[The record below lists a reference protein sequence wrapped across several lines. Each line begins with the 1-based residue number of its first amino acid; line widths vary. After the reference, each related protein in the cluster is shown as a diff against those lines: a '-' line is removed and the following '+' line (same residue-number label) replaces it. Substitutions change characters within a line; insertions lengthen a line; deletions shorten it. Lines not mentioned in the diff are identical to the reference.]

1 MNQGKSTTKKAT
13 QKSAKSTT
21 AIGKTFKGFT
31 DEERV
36 AMKERFQE
44 LKGAAARGRARTDL
58 PPEIV
63 PVVKLVPAAGWRI
76 TARLVVQGND
86 IRVSCVV

>member
-1 MNQGKSTTKKAT
+1 LNSEVFLRF
-13 QKSAKSTT
+13 
-21 AIGKTFKGFT
+21 TFKPAFST
-31 DEERV
+31 LM
-36 AMKERFQE
+36 ASC
-44 LKGAAARGRARTDL
+44 DL
-58 PPEIV
+58 PPKIV

>member
-1 MNQGKSTTKKAT
+1 MSKSRFVLMIAT
-13 QKSAKSTT
+13 VMALLITACTPSAATPTT
-21 AIGKTFKGFT
+21 APAVQPTT
-31 DEERV
+31 APATE
-36 AMKERFQE
+36 AP
-44 LKGAAARGRARTDL
+44 AATDL
-58 PPEIV
+58 PPKIV